1 MPFFLLFYSFFFIW
15 IPTFIYPP
23 LHRVLRKKEV
33 YTIAIIL
40 AIVPIVLSVILL
52 FQGGLTP
59 LEKAHTLISLSPLT
73 FLLLYKKINERSMKK
88 YNRPLYLVSKYGQDR
103 ETKESTWIEGLF
115 QFLLVFIP
123 FFWGVIGSWIFDR

>member
-1 MPFFLLFYSFFFIW
+1 MPSFLLFYSFFFIW

-33 YTIAIIL
+33 YTIALVL
-40 AIVPIVLSVILL
+40 ALIPIVLSALLL
-52 FQGGLTP
+52 FQGTLTP
-59 LEKAHTLISLSPLT
+59 LEKTHTLISFSPLT
-73 FLLLYKKINERSMKK
+73 FLLLYKKINERSIKK

-103 ETKESTWIEGLF
+103 ETKESTWMEGLF

-123 FFWGVIGSWIFDR
+123 FFWGIIGSWIFER